1 MQMPNGKYA
10 KFLIRVT
17 AVLNPDKYEVFAN
30 KKRFYRISAEASA
43 IDSYCDSLSEEYLL
57 HPDAHYRYH
66 TNVATTNDTL
76 KIGDEVAFELLIT
89 KFNGITHMSTA
100 LERKKYKT
108 VLGQANHPLRAFQ
121 VLPLHMKVGEDVTF
135 VVPSYL
141 AYDAAGSYGV
151 APYEPLVIR
160 IFDLEKL

>member
-1 MQMPNGKYA
+1 
-10 KFLIRVT
+10 
-17 AVLNPDKYEVFAN
+17 
-30 KKRFYRISAEASA
+30 
-43 IDSYCDSLSEEYLL
+43 
-57 HPDAHYRYH
+57 
-66 TNVATTNDTL
+66 
-76 KIGDEVAFELLIT
+76 
-89 KFNGITHMSTA
+89 MSTA